1 MQQIYVLFA
10 TSTQRCNVLLDR
22 VEGLTV
28 KSLCNT
34 LCEIRVKSVKAIRY
48 QAPRLRSALLELSED
63 RGILKK
69 EKIVV
74 QTPRIGVMQKIIWS
88 GWQLWFYTWY
98 GHLAWH
104 FIWRKYSD
112 QEVAIIIHVHWV
124 YLTTHRRYKEL
135 VSHIYLI
142 PIEMKCLLLVQ
153 SLPKI
158 LHLKWV

>member
-1 MQQIYVLFA
+1 MQKIYVLFA

-63 RGILKK
+63 SGILKK

-74 QTPRIGVMQKIIWS
+74 QTPRIGVMQKII
-88 GWQLWFYTWY
+88 
-98 GHLAWH
+98 
-104 FIWRKYSD
+104 
-112 QEVAIIIHVHWV
+112 
-124 YLTTHRRYKEL
+124 
-135 VSHIYLI
+135 
-142 PIEMKCLLLVQ
+142 
-153 SLPKI
+153 
-158 LHLKWV
+158 